1 MGTKSTHVLTDGR
14 WREVELFLPADLN
27 LSEVTDYLDSAILL
41 NASEAGE
48 FVARLSV
55 GTRMVRSAA
64 GVTGEPTICRNP
76 LDFWAVAADP
86 LVLADS
92 TLALMVTRTD
102 IDFQFTLRK
111 LLAHA
116 GQSLP
121 AGPPAE
127 SPGGHGRLQGRA
139 QSPAP
144 RLSVGLPDPGWNT
157 LTAAANHHPVAC
169 DIP

>member
-1 MGTKSTHVLTDGR
+1 MWQHESTHVLTDGR

-55 GTRMVRSAA
+55 GTRIGQIGGWCNWRAHYLP
-64 GVTGEPTICRNP
+64 GP
-76 LDFWAVAADP
+76 LGFLGGGRRP

-144 RLSVGLPDPGWNT
+144 RLSVGLPDPG
-157 LTAAANHHPVAC
+157 
-169 DIP
+169 